1 MRENLVQ
8 RPAKGEDGRWH
19 LYNDWY
25 PHGLPPNV
33 VLSEKI
39 YIETSYGFAGFGSTQ
54 PEALIMEE
62 GSGLYEI
69 ATFRV
74 SEKGKVKIGKFA
86 IVNGATIVCNKR
98 IEIGDHCM
106 VAWGAIISDT
116 WLDPL
121 LYPLE
126 VRREILLGTA
136 HDPLRP
142 YPIAGESK
150 PVILEENCWVGF
162 GAVIMPGVRLGRGC
176 VVGCKTVITEDVPP
190 CAIVAGNP
198 AKIIKYLSPDDSDE
212 LKAKL
217 LSGIKNQH

>member
-19 LYNDWY
+19 LNNDWY
-25 PHGLPPNV
+25 PHGVPPNV
-33 VLSEKI
+33 VLSENI

-54 PEALIMEE
+54 PDALIMEE

-86 IVNGATIVCNKR
+86 IVNGATIICNQR

-116 WLDPL
+116 WLDPIR
-121 LYPLE
+121 YPLE
-126 VRREILLGTA
+126 VRREILLRTA

-150 PVILEENCWVGF
+150 PVLLEENCWVGF
-162 GAVIMPGVRLGRGC
+162 GAVILPGVQLGRGC
-176 VVGCKTVITEDVPP
+176 VVGCKTVISEDVPP
-190 CAIVAGNP
+190 YAIVAGNP
-198 AKIIKYLSPDDSDE
+198 AKIIKYLNPDDSDE
-212 LKAKL
+212 LKTKL
-217 LSGIKNQH
+217 LSDINKQH